1 MIDSIATIDI
11 IELAL
16 KDLNNINYNDKN
28 DTEKKVV
35 NAKITLQN
43 YRDKLQKEVDAFD
56 EWAKTQS
63 DIHTSLD
70 FEKNSKEDV
79 FPLDLEQ
86 EEK

>member
-43 YRDKLQKEVDAFD
+43 YRDILQKEVDAFD

>member
-1 MIDSIATIDI
+1 MIDTLATIDI

-16 KDLNNINYNDKN
+16 KDLNNINYNDKDN
-28 DTEKKVV
+28 TEKKVV